1 MRVILQAIGL
11 TLAVVFSL
19 VVVAATLYVSIWFI
33 IGIAVVVLFTAI
45 LKLIRAKLH
54 LTDNSYKL

>member
-54 LTDNSYKL
+54 LTDDSYKL

>member
-1 MRVILQAIGL
+1 MKVVLQAIGL

-54 LTDNSYKL
+54 LTDDSYKL